1 MATIKKINDASK
13 ESTYTEKEMRE
24 LAEFYLNANKSER
37 SDYSK
42 KYEDMLKQVSEESQK
57 ITAAGEN
64 FIKKEQQAYSARKQ
78 QMSEK
83 ECIGADEIEKNCPKC
98 GAKLVLRKATK
109 GSNAG
114 RNFYG
119 CSAFPKCRYI
129 ENI

>member
-1 MATIKKINDASK
+1 
-13 ESTYTEKEMRE
+13 MRE